1 MTDIENLLTDDDFK
15 TGFEPEVVPAGK
27 YRMMLIKGAPR
38 IKVSKSGNRY
48 LTVRLVAKET
58 QDGERVNSKVIY
70 HSIPFEG
77 VNKNGNSNKGMFA
90 GFFSALGLEKDQV
103 KDLYANLLSEAPA
116 PDVIGDREEV
126 TLKLAG
132 EVFDLGGR
140 ELMASVKQ
148 DTYNEVTRNVV
159 GSVWTLTE

>member
-1 MTDIENLLTDDDFK
+1 MTDLENLLTDDDFK

-27 YRMMLIKGAPR
+27 YKAMLLKGAPR
-38 IKVSKSGNRY
+38 IKVSKTGNRY

-58 QDGERVNSKVIY
+58 IDGERVNSKVIY

-90 GFFSALGLEKDQV
+90 GFFTALGLEKEEV
-103 KDLYANLLSEAPA
+103 KDLYANLLTEAPA
-116 PDVIGDREEV
+116 PEAIGDREEV
-126 TLKLAG
+126 TLMLGG
-132 EVFDLGGR
+132 EVFDIGGR
-140 ELMASVKQ
+140 ELMASIKQ

-159 GSVWTLTE
+159 GSVWALKE